1 MVVWLFALLDVMGSG
16 MDCGNRA
23 GSLDDVD
30 TMVSM
35 EARLPPSAPAHPL
48 SIICILG
55 VFVHCVVGHVLAS
68 VTHSHEAVH
77 YP

>member
-35 EARLPPSAPAHPL
+35 EARLLPSA
-48 SIICILG
+48 I
-55 VFVHCVVGHVLAS
+55 
-68 VTHSHEAVH
+68 
-77 YP
+77 